1 MPPPSPLII
10 IIIIIVIITSHHKHV
25 QGEFGSAGG
34 CGGGEGG
41 SRTPGIGI
49 CAGMAFVFGDRCGKV
64 LVVCT
69 CKVMEVERAGAA
81 IDSVRVQ

>member
-1 MPPPSPLII
+1 MTMPPPSPLI

-41 SRTPGIGI
+41 SRTPGIGV
-49 CAGMAFVFGDRCGKV
+49 CVGMEDGVRLRRSMWERFGCMY
-64 LVVCT
+64 L
-69 CKVMEVERAGAA
+69 
-81 IDSVRVQ
+81 